1 MDQSGAQNEIL
12 KNVPL
17 IPLRDLVVFPSTL
30 VPFIIGRTSSVQALS
45 RASETDKIIILAAQ
59 LDPSIDTPE
68 PKDIYSLGVTAK
80 IIRTVPID
88 DKNVKVIVE
97 GKRRARIL
105 EFVSSFPYYL
115 VLAKEIRVIE
125 SPGKDSEEELKRVL
139 ALFEEYLRLS
149 QNANFQSIIP
159 ALRDHTPDRIADII
173 ASHMFMPLDEKQ
185 NLLETI
191 NSRERVRHLHFLLE
205 KENFRLSQAE
215 ARKDGKAGI
224 GRRKAPF
231 GRDAGSG
238 PFGPGG
244 AGAKKDD
251 QSGELEELK
260 KKVAEAKMPPDA
272 ADKAAKEIERLESM
286 PPMSAEATV
295 CRNYLDWLI
304 ALPWA
309 KKSREKRELKDA
321 ERILNEDHYGLEKVK
336 ERILE
341 YLAIRQLVKNP
352 KGVILGLIGPPG
364 VGKTS
369 LGKSVARATGR
380 KFVRL
385 SLGGVRDEAEIRGHR
400 RTYIGAYPGRI
411 IQMIK
416 RAGTKN
422 PVFLLDEV
430 DKMSMDFRGDPAA
443 ALMEVLDP
451 EQNNSF
457 LDHYI
462 DTDFDL
468 SQVMFIV
475 TANMIDPIPRPLVD
489 RMEIIRLPGY
499 TEDEKLQIAKQFL
512 WGKQTKAHGLS
523 GSRLEI
529 SATAITK
536 IINDYTREAGVRSLE
551 REITAICR
559 KVVKK
564 VVEKKIEAKEKVTIK
579 NLENYLGVPKYRRS
593 AVDRED
599 EVGVAI
605 GMAWTEFGG
614 ELLTFETS
622 KVQGKGS
629 FVLTGQLGAVMQESA
644 QAAFSYVRAKVFEL
658 NIAKDIAKSSDIHIH
673 VPEGATPKEG
683 PSAGITI
690 AIAILSLLTEIP
702 VSKKIAMSGEI
713 TLRGK
718 VLPVGG
724 IKEKLL
730 GAHREG
736 IREAILP
743 LDNKPDLKDLPKSL
757 VQDMTIH
764 LVENMED
771 VFKLVLTR
779 ELPPKPKE
787 TIARPEASEE
797 SKPPSAAREAGED
810 GGEGET
816 PHEPPRTH

>member
-1 MDQSGAQNEIL
+1 MEPTGEQSEIL

-17 IPLRDLVVFPSTL
+17 IPLRDLVVFPATL
-30 VPFIIGRTSSVQALS
+30 VPFIIGRPSSIQALEKAAEKD
-45 RASETDKIIILAAQ
+45 RLIVLAAQ
-59 LDPSIDTPE
+59 MDASLDNPG
-68 PKDIYSLGVTAK
+68 PKDIYSMGVTAK
-80 IIRTVPID
+80 VIRTVPVD
-88 DKNVKVIVE
+88 EKNVRVIVE

-105 EFVSSFPYYL
+105 EFLSSYPFYQ
-115 VLAKEIRVIE
+115 VLAKEIRVYE
-125 SPGKDSEEELKRVL
+125 DSGKEIQDEMKRAL
-139 ALFEEYLRLS
+139 ALFEDYLKLI

-173 ASHMFMPLDEKQ
+173 SSHLYLPLDEKQ

-191 NSRERVRHLHFLLE
+191 NSQERLRRIIILLE
-205 KENFRLSQAE
+205 TEVAKIQANL
-215 ARKDGKAGI
+215 RKDGKGVN
-224 GRRKAPF
+224 RRKSPF
-231 GRDAGSG
+231 ASAGG
-238 PFGPGG
+238 PSVFTPGG
-244 AGAKKDD
+244 APGAKKDE
-251 QSGELEELK
+251 QAGEIEELK
-260 KKVAEAKMPPDA
+260 KKVEAAKMPPDA
-272 ADKAAKEIERLESM
+272 LDKARKEIERLEAM

-309 KKSREKRELKDA
+309 KKSREKRDLKEA

-341 YLAIRQLVKNP
+341 YLSIRQLVKSP
-352 KGVILGLIGPPG
+352 KGIILGLIGPPG

-369 LGKSVARATGR
+369 LGKSIARATGR
-380 KFVRL
+380 KFIRL

-416 RAGTKN
+416 RAGTRN

-430 DKMSMDFRGDPAA
+430 DKMSMDFRGDPAS

-468 SQVMFIV
+468 SQVMFVV
-475 TANMIDPIPRPLVD
+475 TANLLDLIPRPLVD
-489 RMEIIRLPGY
+489 RMEIIYLPGY
-499 TEDEKLQIAKQFL
+499 TENEKLEIARQFL
-512 WGKQTKAHGLS
+512 WPKQLSAHGLTK
-523 GSRLEI
+523 RNLEI
-529 SATAITK
+529 SDQAVLK
-536 IINDYTREAGVRSLE
+536 LINDQTREAGVRNLE
-551 REITAICR
+551 REITKICR

-564 VVEKKIEAKEKVTIK
+564 VVVKGREHKDKVTVK
-579 NLENYLGVPKYRRS
+579 NLESFLGVAKFRRT
-593 AVDRED
+593 AIDRED
-599 EVGVAI
+599 EIGVAL

-614 ELLTFETS
+614 ELLTFEAT
-622 KVQGKGS
+622 KVHGKGS
-629 FVLTGQLGAVMQESA
+629 FTLTGQLGEIMQESA
-644 QAAFSYVRAKVFEL
+644 QAAFSYVRGKVFEM
-658 NIAKDIAKSSDIHIH
+658 NIAKDVTRNFDIHIH

-702 VSKKIAMSGEI
+702 VSKKLVMSGEI

-730 GAHREG
+730 AAHREG
-736 IREAILP
+736 IREAVLP
-743 LDNKPDLKDLPKSL
+743 IDNKADLKDLPKNL
-757 VQDMTIH
+757 AKDMKIH
-764 LVENMED
+764 LVENMDD
-771 VFKLVLTR
+771 VLKLVLTR
-779 ELPPKPKE
+779 DLPARKPAK
-787 TIARPEASEE
+787 AKASA
-797 SKPPSAAREAGED
+797 PPDGGSRAARDGE
-810 GGEGET
+810 EGES
-816 PHEPPRTH
+816 PQEPPLTH

>member
-1 MDQSGAQNEIL
+1 MTMENSGENQEIL
-12 KNVPL
+12 RNVPL
-17 IPLRDLVVFPSTL
+17 IPLRELVIFPSTL
-30 VPFIIGRTSSVQALS
+30 VPFIIGRPSSIQALEK
-45 RASETDKIIILAAQ
+45 AVEGDKMVLLAAQ
-59 LDPSIDTPE
+59 IDPSLDNPG
-68 PKDIYSLGVTAK
+68 PQDIYSIGVTAK
-80 IIRTVPID
+80 VIRTVPMD
-88 DKNVKVIVE
+88 DHNVRVIVE

-105 EFVSSFPYYL
+105 EYVSSIPFYH
-115 VLAKEIRVIE
+115 VLAKEIKAAPEPGKE
-125 SPGKDSEEELKRVL
+125 SPDDMKRVL
-139 ALFEEYLRLS
+139 ALFEEYLKLS
-149 QNANFQSIIP
+149 QNTNFQSIIP
-159 ALRDHTPDRIADII
+159 ALRDHTADRIADII
-173 ASHMFMPLDEKQ
+173 SSHLFLPLEEKQ

-191 NSRERVRHLHFLLE
+191 SSRERIRRLHFLI
-205 KENFRLSQAE
+205 ENEIYKMQNNL
-215 ARKDGKAGI
+215 RKDGKVLN
-224 GRRKAPF
+224 RRKIPL
-231 GRDAGSG
+231 GREGGSNFFSPSG
-238 PFGPGG
+238 TSGQ
-244 AGAKKDD
+244 KKEE
-251 QSGELEELK
+251 QANEIEELK
-260 KKVAEAKMPPDA
+260 KKVAAAMMPADA
-272 ADKAAKEIERLESM
+272 NEKARKEIERLETM

-295 CRNYLDWLI
+295 CRNYLDWLL
-304 ALPWA
+304 AVPWN
-309 KKSREKRELKDA
+309 KKSREKRSLKEA

-341 YLAIRQLVKNP
+341 FLSIRQLVKSP

-364 VGKTS
+364 VGKSS
-369 LGKSVARATGR
+369 LGKSIARATGR

-430 DKMSMDFRGDPAA
+430 DKMSMDFRGDPAS

-451 EQNNSF
+451 EQNCAF
-457 LDHYI
+457 LDHYL

-475 TANMIDPIPRPLVD
+475 TANMPDAIPPPLLD

-512 WGKQTKAHGLS
+512 WSKQLKAHGIS
-523 GSRLEI
+523 DKNLEI
-529 SATAITK
+529 SDKAIMK
-536 IINDYTREAGVRSLE
+536 LINEYTREAGVRSLE
-551 REITAICR
+551 REITSINR

-564 VVEKKIEAKEKVTIK
+564 VVTKGRSHKEKVTVK
-579 NLENYLGVPKYRRS
+579 NLESYLGVPKFRRS
-593 AVDRED
+593 EIDKED
-599 EVGVAI
+599 EIGVAI

-614 ELLTFETS
+614 ELLTFEAT
-622 KVQGKGS
+622 KIHGKGS
-629 FVLTGQLGAVMQESA
+629 FTLTGQLGEIMQESA
-644 QAAFSYVRAKVFEL
+644 QAAFSFVRAKVFEL
-658 NIAKDIAKSSDIHIH
+658 NVARDVTKNFDIHIH

-702 VSKKIAMSGEI
+702 VSKKVAMSGEI

-743 LDNKPDLKDLPKSL
+743 LDNKPDLKDLPKKIS
-757 VQDMTIH
+757 QDMKIH
-764 LVENMED
+764 LVENMEE
-771 VFKLVLTR
+771 VLKIVLTR
-779 ELPPKPKE
+779 DLPPKYGQHKRNKSTKGDNLAEIPV
-787 TIARPEASEE
+787 
-797 SKPPSAAREAGED
+797 
-810 GGEGET
+810 GEGEGTGT
-816 PHEPPRTH
+816 PKEPPLTH